1 MTSTEDRTRKRE
13 CAGIIAGLGLPI
25 RKVARLLETMKSMPD
40 VLDIGL
46 TRHDFRT
53 CIDDRFDGV
62 REIRTL
68 PLAEGGEAVWEF
80 ASFAKL
86 FVHTVAER
94 PTFKA
99 VFQDLH
105 RRQPCTPANPW
116 SLVRGE
122 VYPAEHAR
130 RPLNP
135 TVQKAHS

>member
-1 MTSTEDRTRKRE
+1 M
-13 CAGIIAGLGLPI
+13 
-25 RKVARLLETMKSMPD
+25 LETMKSMPD
-40 VLDIGL
+40 VLDMGL

-53 CIDDRFDGV
+53 CIDNGFAKV
-62 REIRTL
+62 RESRRL
-68 PLAEGGEAVWEF
+68 PTVDGGEAVWEF

-86 FVHTVAER
+86 FVHTCDER

-122 VYPAEHAR
+122 VYSAEHAR
-130 RPLNP
+130 RPFNP